1 MRPPHHGRNADG
13 PDVQPARVRRGFR
26 QDKAGLRRLEGHCGV
41 RAHGDG
47 ARTPGQSGK
56 AGRDIQRKNECPL
69 LQRVD
74 PAHQL
79 KLQRPE
85 AAGKARAEYPVHDDV
100 RAAPLA
106 DGSVGIYIPRRIAV
120 FFGPARSRG
129 KRHAAT
135 PGQPHMLPR
144 HAPVGPQRPGMQ
156 HKHLGASV
164 VQMPGKTSGI
174 PAVVAAAHEQQ
185 DALARHMTRFSRKH
199 MQGLAGGVF
208 HQQQFGQTQIN
219 GGPIPT
225 GHFRRSGKRCEHTKT
240 SRRPGCHKERAGRF
254 SFCLTGRKARGQA
267 ALTRDGNRIK
277 PTRETLHYL
286 TFPQTYSNGEYH
298 AGFPFQHPVEPY
310 EAAGSCCRQNPVF
323 PVRTVSGPRGPS
335 HTAPSPFDPEEIMP
349 SASLVK
355 EFENLIGKENV
366 FTSEADRQSYAY
378 DAAVLPSV
386 VPGLVLRPTSTE
398 QLGALIERCYA
409 NGLPMTIRGAG
420 TNLSGGTVPDADK
433 SVVILTQ
440 GLNKI
445 IEINEEDLFAIVEP
459 GVVTAQ
465 FAAAVASKGLFY
477 PPDPGSQAVSTIG
490 GNIAENAGGL
500 RGLKYGVTKDYVMG
514 LEFYDHTGEL
524 VKSGS
529 RTVKCATGYNLG
541 GLLVGSEGTLGMIS
555 RAILK
560 LVPPPQAS
568 KAMMAVFDNVQKA
581 SEAVAR
587 IIAAH
592 ILPCTLEFM
601 DNMTINLVEDD
612 VKIGLPRDAQAIL
625 LIEVDGHAGQVA
637 DEALIVE
644 EQLKKSGATQIV
656 VAKDAEEKNR
666 IWEARRKALPA
677 LARFKPTTILE
688 DATVPRSKI
697 PAMMKV
703 IKGLGEKYNLTVGT
717 FGHAGDGNLHP
728 TFMCDKRDKDEFE
741 RVERAVDELFNTTI
755 EMGGTLSGEHGI
767 GTAKQKWLEKET
779 SRGTIGYSR
788 RLRKAIDPKGLFNPS
803 KLVGV

>member
-1 MRPPHHGRNADG
+1 
-13 PDVQPARVRRGFR
+13 
-26 QDKAGLRRLEGHCGV
+26 
-41 RAHGDG
+41 
-47 ARTPGQSGK
+47 
-56 AGRDIQRKNECPL
+56 
-69 LQRVD
+69 
-74 PAHQL
+74 
-79 KLQRPE
+79 
-85 AAGKARAEYPVHDDV
+85 
-100 RAAPLA
+100 
-106 DGSVGIYIPRRIAV
+106 
-120 FFGPARSRG
+120 
-129 KRHAAT
+129 
-135 PGQPHMLPR
+135 
-144 HAPVGPQRPGMQ
+144 
-156 HKHLGASV
+156 
-164 VQMPGKTSGI
+164 
-174 PAVVAAAHEQQ
+174 
-185 DALARHMTRFSRKH
+185 
-199 MQGLAGGVF
+199 
-208 HQQQFGQTQIN
+208 
-219 GGPIPT
+219 
-225 GHFRRSGKRCEHTKT
+225 
-240 SRRPGCHKERAGRF
+240 
-254 SFCLTGRKARGQA
+254 
-267 ALTRDGNRIK
+267 
-277 PTRETLHYL
+277 
-286 TFPQTYSNGEYH
+286 
-298 AGFPFQHPVEPY
+298 
-310 EAAGSCCRQNPVF
+310 
-323 PVRTVSGPRGPS
+323 
-335 HTAPSPFDPEEIMP
+335 MP
-349 SASLVK
+349 SASLIK
-355 EFENLIGKENV
+355 EFEQLVGKENV
-366 FTSEADRQSYAY
+366 FSSEADRQSYAY
-378 DAAVLPSV
+378 DAAVLKPMIPSLV
-386 VPGLVLRPTSTE
+386 VRPTEVE
-398 QLGALIERCYA
+398 QLGQVVKRCYEE
-409 NGLPMTIRGAG
+409 GIPMTVRGSG
-420 TNLSGGTVPDADK
+420 TNLTGGTIPDCSDTI
-433 SVVILTQ
+433 VILTT

-445 IEINEEDLFAIVEP
+445 LEINTEDLYATVQP
-459 GVVTAQ
+459 GVITAK
-465 FAAAVASKGLFY
+465 FAAAVAAKGLFY
-477 PPDPGSQAVSTIG
+477 PPDPGSMSVSTIG
-490 GNIAENAGGL
+490 GNVAESSGGL
-500 RGLKYGVTKDYVMG
+500 RGLKYGTTKDYVMG
-514 LEFYDHTGEL
+514 MEVFANTGDL
-524 VKSGS
+524 VKTGS
-529 RTVKCATGYNLG
+529 RTVKCATGYNIAP
-541 GLLVGSEGTLGMIS
+541 LLVGSEGTLGMIS

-703 IKGLGEKYNLTVGT
+703 INGLAEKYNLTVGT

>member
-1 MRPPHHGRNADG
+1 M
-13 PDVQPARVRRGFR
+13 
-26 QDKAGLRRLEGHCGV
+26 
-41 RAHGDG
+41 
-47 ARTPGQSGK
+47 
-56 AGRDIQRKNECPL
+56 
-69 LQRVD
+69 
-74 PAHQL
+74 
-79 KLQRPE
+79 
-85 AAGKARAEYPVHDDV
+85 
-100 RAAPLA
+100 
-106 DGSVGIYIPRRIAV
+106 
-120 FFGPARSRG
+120 
-129 KRHAAT
+129 
-135 PGQPHMLPR
+135 
-144 HAPVGPQRPGMQ
+144 
-156 HKHLGASV
+156 
-164 VQMPGKTSGI
+164 
-174 PAVVAAAHEQQ
+174 
-185 DALARHMTRFSRKH
+185 
-199 MQGLAGGVF
+199 
-208 HQQQFGQTQIN
+208 
-219 GGPIPT
+219 
-225 GHFRRSGKRCEHTKT
+225 
-240 SRRPGCHKERAGRF
+240 
-254 SFCLTGRKARGQA
+254 
-267 ALTRDGNRIK
+267 
-277 PTRETLHYL
+277 
-286 TFPQTYSNGEYH
+286 
-298 AGFPFQHPVEPY
+298 
-310 EAAGSCCRQNPVF
+310 
-323 PVRTVSGPRGPS
+323 
-335 HTAPSPFDPEEIMP
+335 
-349 SASLVK
+349 
-355 EFENLIGKENV
+355 
-366 FTSEADRQSYAY
+366 
-378 DAAVLPSV
+378 
-386 VPGLVLRPTSTE
+386 
-398 QLGALIERCYA
+398 
-409 NGLPMTIRGAG
+409 
-420 TNLSGGTVPDADK
+420 
-433 SVVILTQ
+433 
-440 GLNKI
+440 
-445 IEINEEDLFAIVEP
+445 
-459 GVVTAQ
+459 
-465 FAAAVASKGLFY
+465 
-477 PPDPGSQAVSTIG
+477 
-490 GNIAENAGGL
+490 
-500 RGLKYGVTKDYVMG
+500 
-514 LEFYDHTGEL
+514 
-524 VKSGS
+524 KSGS

-637 DEALIVE
+637 DDALVVE

-703 IKGLGEKYNLTVGT
+703 IKDLGEKYNLTVGT